1 MEAPAIASQEQKV
14 WRLACQ
20 TYPMISASARQGWNQ
35 DRVSN
40 RPLSPSRG
48 NTGSD
53 DLWSGCFNDWIA
65 ATASEFRWTV
75 RADPFF
81 VFVSS
86 IVRRSKCTCDHVLE
100 YCSLS
105 LIPV

>member
-1 MEAPAIASQEQKV
+1 MAVGVPDVSGDLCLCEAGLEPGPRIEPAFI
-14 WRLACQ
+14 
-20 TYPMISASARQGWNQ
+20 
-35 DRVSN
+35 
-40 RPLSPSRG
+40 PSRG

-53 DLWSGCFNDWIA
+53 GLWSGCFNDWIA
-65 ATASEFRWTV
+65 ATASEFRWPV